1 MICFRKY
8 TTLLLIG
15 IFQCFNLGYSQIQE
29 KVEVLDTVVPLNEQ
43 SKEITNGEIYTVKII
58 SEKNFEELEKYK
70 NKKIN
75 EIMYV
80 MDLNRKPDG
89 NYFKVFVTD
98 PPKKPKKKIDFAL
111 LGFQYKPTNKGM
123 GQDFYAFASD
133 FKLNNSVSSYGW
145 YIGVLLLIVILGF
158 SPKLIKLYK
167 NYKRKKYLRKQ
178 TLIFSRELLEKVR
191 KAQTRKDFE
200 KIYSDRKVIQKFLD
214 IDHGNFVKFLNTLA
228 AIQYK
233 REWSEKECE
242 LINNLF
248 KEIRYFKV
256 RSGI

>member
-8 TTLLLIG
+8 TALLIL
-15 IFQCFNLGYSQIQE
+15 IVYSYLSVGYSQVVDKIE
-29 KVEVLDTVVPLNEQ
+29 ILDTVVPLNEQ
-43 SKEITNGEIYTVKII
+43 SKEITNGEIYIVKII
-58 SEKNFEELEKYK
+58 SEKSIDDLKTYK

-80 MDLNRKPDG
+80 MDLSSKPDG

-133 FKLNNSVSSYGW
+133 FKLNKNIGSYGW
-145 YIGVLLLIVILGF
+145 YIGALFLIVLLGF
-158 SPKLIKLYK
+158 SPKLIKFYK

-178 TLIFSRELLEKVR
+178 TLIFSKELLEKVR
-191 KAQTRKDFE
+191 KAQTRKDYE
-200 KIYSDRKVIQKFLD
+200 KIYSDRKMIQKFLD
-214 IDHGNFVKFLNTLA
+214 LDHGNFVKFLNTLA

-233 REWSEKECE
+233 RDWSEKEKE

-248 KEIRYFKV
+248 KEIKYFKV
-256 RSGI
+256 KSGI